1 MAFQLNDISSQL
13 FGDCK
18 PAGNLLGKA
27 RIPIGSERLWRCLLA
42 HNLNHFRPR
51 DETGAWKSLQNCTGT
66 KEMIAVAMGGVDR
79 RQILS
84 AGRNPIRQGARLL
97 DGNRGVDQ
105 DSVPLP
111 RNESGRNRRPRPL
124 FVAWRQIARDGR
136 YAGRQKYIPPQQAF
150 LSCTS
155 GFGGTA
161 VGLSALRT
169 GLGSSDRPRPGRYE
183 SDAEGIR

>member
-1 MAFQLNDISSQL
+1 M
-13 FGDCK
+13 
-18 PAGNLLGKA
+18 AGNLAGKT
-27 RIPIGSERLWRCLLA
+27 RIPKRSERLWRGLLA
-42 HNLNHFRPR
+42 HNLNHLRPR
-51 DETGAWKSLQNCTGT
+51 DKAGTWKSLQNCTGA
-66 KEMIAVAMGGVDR
+66 KEMITVAMGGVDR

-97 DGNRGVDQ
+97 DGHRGVDQ

-161 VGLSALRT
+161 AGLFVLRT
-169 GLGSSDRPRPGRYE
+169 GLGWSDRPRPGRYE